1 MSEPTQPP
9 EAELIERLR
18 TQFRPKLSVRSAARA
33 ADMSDS
39 RWRQIIKGYRQET
52 ADLRV
57 PVRAPAVTLARMA
70 LVVGATADELRDV
83 GREDAVE
90 ELQDL
95 IQQKESARR
104 TAARLRQA
112 AGLPAQEGD
121 PPLPRREIRR
131 RPDPNLGV
139 GPDGEFLS
147 AEAMFAEWQ
156 QARNRMLNA
165 VLGYARARAIP
176 FATAQSELDAVQQMT
191 NDVTYGRPWT
201 PPWDPGAEFDEDDE
215 PWRAHWWWEPD
226 GVAAAERLGL
236 EPSKWMLGPTVG
248 RDVTSIEDL
257 RRPSSSQ
264 ANEDQDADPAIG
276 SGGLFRGTQRAAE
289 SNLGHARD
297 PVETENRDSST
308 EIGQSS
314 PAKGREGDE
323 VSEGASGDPISRLA
337 QSGPDIH
344 QRKTAKR
351 GERQHR

>member
-1 MSEPTQPP
+1 MDELDWDRLGDYVRAARGARSQKAIHAAGGPTDTT
-9 EAELIERLR
+9 LGKIE
-18 TQFRPKLSVRSAARA
+18 TKQWRPRRGVDETLQKLDAGLGWVPGSAAAILRGGDPTPA
-33 ADMSDS
+33 GGTTKLGRILSAMSKSPDQWTPEE
-39 RWRQIIKGYRQET
+39 RE
-52 ADLRV
+52 V
-57 PVRAPAVTLARMA
+57 MA
-70 LVVGATADELRDV
+70 EH
-83 GREDAVE
+83 
-90 ELQDL
+90 
-95 IQQKESARR
+95 
-104 TAARLRQA
+104 QA
-112 AGLPAQEGD
+112 A
-121 PPLPRREIRR
+121 R
-131 RPDPNLGV
+131 RPDPALGV

-176 FATAQSELDAVQQMT
+176 FAKAQSELDAVQQMT

-201 PPWDPGAEFDEDDE
+201 PPWDPGAEFDEEDE

-276 SGGLFRGTQRAAE
+276 SGGLFRGAQRAAE